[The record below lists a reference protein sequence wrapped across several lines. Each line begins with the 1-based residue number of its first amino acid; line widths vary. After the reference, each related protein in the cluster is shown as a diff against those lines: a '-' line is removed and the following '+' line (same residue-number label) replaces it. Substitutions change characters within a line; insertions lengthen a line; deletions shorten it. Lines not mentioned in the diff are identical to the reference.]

1 MPLYTGEIKQPP
13 RDYTPH
19 PNDIVSRNLASD
31 AREDRIMGSAAA
43 AWGAKRVADQWVR
56 TSPTYDPSR
65 GLSQIF
71 DKPIADIKDAI
82 TAHRNGTAARNV
94 NFNPDPY
101 RGMAPN
107 NYPQIAPPSSS
118 KAIVPA
124 TQRIANDPYGVRSN
138 ANFSTKNRLK
148 STWKGVAGSTLNKLL
163 ALYVP
168 YKFYQAHKTDAL
180 RDRYLNKEMT
190 LQEVN
195 NMRYERGITGRAKT
209 AGTVDT
215 FKGVSGRPGVQGVP
229 SIKNSTSAAPKTK
242 TAAEDLPADTPADT
256 PAGKGA
262 LALAAAAG
270 GHFGAAL
277 YNHEKVL
284 KRRNAL
290 LEKRDLERKLRTL
303 ESEIDAKRSQFLDS
317 IRDPRAN
324 VSDLNYKFLQDVA
337 SYGDKKRDLLEQG
350 KRARYENAS
359 SRQPGRDALK
369 NRNKYLKRGAGLLAG
384 TAALGTYAYTDWKN
398 KQQEKTAAQGE
409 DLAVLT
415 VNDRDLAAKGAV
427 AAGTAS
433 SIALLRA
440 ANSEHDFRMAKKNRR
455 GAVLHAKRVNRDIRA
470 NDFERDVFGKFISE
484 LETENFEKR
493 MNLDANRP
501 DFEAAYD
508 ALDQERSRISKFED
522 AKLREFRDKDS
533 ALKSLKYKLN
543 TERKMLRDTMREAPK
558 VRNKALAAAGIGG
571 AAALGLGAY
580 ALHNDTQD

>member
-1 MPLYTGEIKQPP
+1 MPLYTGENKQPP

-43 AWGAKRVADQWVR
+43 AWGTKRVADQWVR

-65 GLSQIF
+65 GISQIF

-82 TAHRNGTAARNV
+82 TAHRNSTAARNV

-107 NYPQIAPPSSS
+107 NYPQIAPSASS

-138 ANFSTKNRLK
+138 ANFTTKNRLK

-242 TAAEDLPADTPADT
+242 TAAEDLPSDT

-262 LALAAAAG
+262 LALSAAAG

-290 LEKRDLERKLRTL
+290 LERRDVERKIRERIRQFDIEDALWMKRVVEAPTLADALRNTEGLNRARSTYTDDMMDLRFKAARPRL
-303 ESEIDAKRSQFLDS
+303 ESSLYRLS
-317 IRDPRAN
+317 
-324 VSDLNYKFLQDVA
+324 
-337 SYGDKKRDLLEQG
+337 
-350 KRARYENAS
+350 
-359 SRQPGRDALK
+359 GRDALK

-384 TAALGTYAYTDWKN
+384 TAALGTYAYHDWMN
-398 KQQEKTAAQGE
+398 KQQEKTAAQGD
-409 DLAVLT
+409 DLAVITL
-415 VNDRDLAAKGAV
+415 NDHDIAAKGAV
-427 AAGTAS
+427 AAGSAS
-433 SIALLRA
+433 GIALLRA

-455 GAVLHAKRVNRDIRA
+455 GAVLHAKRVNRDIKA
-470 NDFERDVFGKFISE
+470 NAHERSVLEKFTDE
-484 LETENFEKR
+484 LREENLEKR
-493 MNLDANRP
+493 LKLNVFDP
-501 DFEAAYD
+501 DEKAAYD
-508 ALDQERSRISKFED
+508 ALMQERDRISDFEN
-522 AKLREFRDKDS
+522 AKLREFRDKNS
-533 ALKSLKYKLN
+533 ALTSLKYKLK

-558 VRNKALAAAGIGG
+558 MRNKALTAAGIGG